1 MNSTQQTVRVGLFF
15 LLGLALIWVTFE
27 TLSGNNH
34 FFRKDGYQLV
44 ASFDDLKQLKV
55 GDDVRMAG
63 VKIGAVEKTRLAG
76 RRAQAVLRI
85 DPGIAVADD
94 ATAAITMAGLLG
106 TDYVAV
112 DLGSPGVP
120 PLKDGDEIRT
130 RETPDINSIMNELG
144 SLGKNLN
151 GALGA
156 LSGSLTGNGKP
167 GGGLLQKLDKIVSDN
182 QGRLDATMENLKE
195 VSEKL
200 NHGQGTLGKLLN
212 DSDLHDQLMAS
223 IMQIKGAA
231 ADAQTFMG
239 DAKGIVEQIKSGQ
252 GAMGV
257 LLYDPTTAAN
267 LKVTVQNVRDVTDR
281 IARGDG
287 TLGKL
292 LNDDSLYNDAQT
304 TLKKADRAIDSLNDS
319 GPITAVGVVAN
330 SLF

>member
-1 MNSTQQTVRVGLFF
+1 MNSTQQTIRVGLFF

-85 DPGIAVADD
+85 APGIAVADD

-120 PLKDGDEIRT
+120 TLKDGDEIRT

-144 SLGKNLN
+144 ALGKNLN

-195 VSEKL
+195 VTDKL

-252 GAMGV
+252 GAMG
-257 LLYDPTTAAN
+257 
-267 LKVTVQNVRDVTDR
+267 
-281 IARGDG
+281 
-287 TLGKL
+287 
-292 LNDDSLYNDAQT
+292 
-304 TLKKADRAIDSLNDS
+304 
-319 GPITAVGVVAN
+319 
-330 SLF
+330 

>member
-1 MNSTQQTVRVGLFF
+1 MNSTQQTIRVGLFF

-106 TDYVAV
+106 TDYVGV
-112 DLGSPGVP
+112 DLGSAGVP
-120 PLKDGDEIRT
+120 SLKDGDEIRT
-130 RETPDINSIMNELG
+130 RETPDINSIMSELG
-144 SLGKNLN
+144 DLGKNLN
-151 GALGA
+151 GALGS
-156 LSGSLTGNGKP
+156 LSGALTGNGQA
-167 GGGLLQKLDKIVSDN
+167 GGGLLQKLDRLISDN
-182 QGRLDATMENLKE
+182 QGKLSATMENMKE
-195 VSEKL
+195 ISYKL
-200 NHGQGTLGKLLN
+200 NHGQGTLGKLIN
-212 DSDLHDQLMAS
+212 DSDLHDQLLAS
-223 IMQIKGAA
+223 ITQMKGAA

-267 LKVTVQNVRDVTDR
+267 LRVTVQNVRDVSDK
-281 IARGDG
+281 IARGEG

-292 LNDDSLYNDAQT
+292 LNDDSLFNDAQT